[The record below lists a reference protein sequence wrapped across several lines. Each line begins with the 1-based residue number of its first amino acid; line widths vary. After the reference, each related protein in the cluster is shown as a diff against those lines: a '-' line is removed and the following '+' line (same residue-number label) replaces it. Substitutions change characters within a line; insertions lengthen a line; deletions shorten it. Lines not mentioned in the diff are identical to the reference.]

1 MESLRKIYRIGH
13 GPSSSHTIAPQMA
26 SHYVLK
32 KHPDADFFK
41 VTLFGSLAL
50 TGHGHLTDTIIK
62 KVFKNKRVGII
73 FDYYKNVIHPNTML
87 IEVFKENNKIADYN
101 IVSLGGGSF
110 LVNDKQIEKDDNIY
124 PFSNFDEIK
133 EFCKKNNLSLSE
145 FVYKFE
151 DKRIKQY
158 LDKVYKTMESAIK
171 RGLSKDGFL
180 PGGLKVKRKAKLFLN
195 AKENESFDTYK
206 IRKISSYAYATS
218 EENASG
224 GTIVTAPTCGSCGVL
239 PAVLFYLKEINHYSK
254 EEIIDS
260 LAVASLFG
268 NIIKTNASLSG
279 AYAGCQAE
287 IGSACSM
294 SAAACSYL
302 SCASI
307 EEIEYASEIAMEHH
321 LGLTCD
327 PVKGLV
333 QIPCIERNAVAAL
346 RAIDASRLA
355 SFITSSSQISFD
367 TVVQT
372 MLETGK
378 DLAKEYKETSLGG
391 LARNY
396 KKN

>member
-1 MESLRKIYRIGH
+1 
-13 GPSSSHTIAPQMA
+13 
-26 SHYVLK
+26 
-32 KHPDADFFK
+32 
-41 VTLFGSLAL
+41 
-50 TGHGHLTDTIIK
+50 
-62 KVFKNKRVGII
+62 
-73 FDYYKNVIHPNTML
+73 ML

-239 PAVLFYLKEINHYSK
+239 PAVLFYLKEINHIRVQFLLLPSFLSFVRAKQYQ
-254 EEIIDS
+254 EPVL
-260 LAVASLFG
+260 LAPVLF
-268 NIIKTNASLSG
+268 
-279 AYAGCQAE
+279 
-287 IGSACSM
+287 
-294 SAAACSYL
+294 
-302 SCASI
+302 
-307 EEIEYASEIAMEHH
+307 
-321 LGLTCD
+321 
-327 PVKGLV
+327 VKGL
-333 QIPCIERNAVAAL
+333 L
-346 RAIDASRLA
+346 LFS
-355 SFITSSSQISFD
+355 
-367 TVVQT
+367 
-372 MLETGK
+372 
-378 DLAKEYKETSLGG
+378 
-391 LARNY
+391 
-396 KKN
+396 

>member
-110 LVNDKQIEKDDNIY
+110 LINDKQIEKDDNIY

-158 LDKVYKTMESAIK
+158 LDKVYKTMENAIK

-180 PGGLKVKRKAKLFLN
+180 
-195 AKENESFDTYK
+195 
-206 IRKISSYAYATS
+206 
-218 EENASG
+218 
-224 GTIVTAPTCGSCGVL
+224 
-239 PAVLFYLKEINHYSK
+239 
-254 EEIIDS
+254 
-260 LAVASLFG
+260 
-268 NIIKTNASLSG
+268 
-279 AYAGCQAE
+279 
-287 IGSACSM
+287 
-294 SAAACSYL
+294 
-302 SCASI
+302 
-307 EEIEYASEIAMEHH
+307 
-321 LGLTCD
+321 
-327 PVKGLV
+327 LV
-333 QIPCIERNAVAAL
+333 
-346 RAIDASRLA
+346 
-355 SFITSSSQISFD
+355 
-367 TVVQT
+367 
-372 MLETGK
+372 
-378 DLAKEYKETSLGG
+378 
-391 LARNY
+391 
-396 KKN
+396 